1 MAQAKIHYIGL
12 LLSKVFKAFYNAAH
26 LPVPPWL
33 LPTPQA
39 SQAMPFHLP
48 AFAHAV
54 PPAQHTSPYH
64 SPPAKFLYCSLK
76 AGLGGSLLREACLT
90 APWRADHPYCVPP
103 PQRETSLRANA
114 SG

>member
-1 MAQAKIHYIGL
+1 MIFMAQAKIHYIGL

-39 SQAMPFHLP
+39 SQATPFHLP

-54 PPAQHTSPYH
+54 LPAQHTSPYH

-76 AGLGGSLLREACLT
+76 AGLGGPCSVKPVSLPHGELITPTVFPLPRG
-90 APWRADHPYCVPP
+90 RPP
-103 PQRETSLRANA
+103 
-114 SG
+114 